1 MKPDKAF
8 CGGIGVGLIAAAI
21 GIAIAFLLSGCIT
34 PGIRIQTSY
43 GTIGY
48 SKDSNTV
55 TYELPTDPGF
65 RK

>member
-1 MKPDKAF
+1 MNPDKAF
-8 CGGIGVGLIAAAI
+8 CGSVGAGLIAAAI
-21 GIAIAFLLSGCIT
+21 GLAIALLLSGCIT

-48 SKDSNTV
+48 SKDTNTV
-55 TYELPTDPGF
+55 TYELPSDPGF

>member
-1 MKPDKAF
+1 MTVFPLIQRITLA
-8 CGGIGVGLIAAAI
+8 IIAACI
-21 GIAIAFLLSGCIT
+21 GIAIALALSGCIT

-48 SKDSNTV
+48 SKDTNTV
-55 TYELPTDPGF
+55 TYELPTDPGL

>member
-1 MKPDKAF
+1 MSSPF
-8 CGGIGVGLIAAAI
+8 FNLGGALIGAAI
-21 GIAIAFLLSGCIT
+21 GIAIAVALSGCVT

-48 SKDSNTV
+48 TKDAHTV
-55 TYELPTDPGF
+55 TYELPSDPGF